1 MALFPAKLKEFFS
14 FEKPEPLSG
23 EELQTIFQNRYQL
36 FRRLLTANNNALQAM
51 AELERMYYGNSSY
64 RMSQINSKVTTIQIN
79 VYKMVNSLLEM
90 AEGKYTRLEDILDE
104 ISHNLELILNE
115 KPERQQ
121 GPFIM
126 PLSEVSLEEREL
138 VGEKMARLGEVG
150 RLGLPVP
157 TGFVLTASGTR
168 KFLHAKLIDEINRQL
183 QIIDLENL
191 DVLYAG
197 CHTMQ
202 KLVCDTTIPPFL
214 MKEINASF
222 DRFFKKDQKISTRS
236 SALGE
241 DSAGVSFAGLYATV
255 LDVGREDLPSAIRE
269 VIASKYGPRAI
280 AYRRRRGYRHV
291 DIEMCVGCVA
301 MVNSAV
307 SGVLYTRDP
316 NATQADKG
324 EEMRCNAVE
333 GIGRGVVD
341 GTRDADLY
349 LLQHEPFSIL
359 ERRLTGEHPL
369 LNEEQLRELAAAGR
383 KLEKHFDTP
392 QDVEWSFD
400 HDGHLFI
407 LQSRPLQMQ
416 EHHEPVET
424 GGSHPAPPLYHGGI
438 TASDGACCGR
448 IVRVDKSEQA
458 GTFPADAI
466 LYVEYPLPEW
476 APLLNRAAGVFSSG
490 GNEAGHLATVSREF
504 RIPALFGCGNVWQ
517 KIEEEHATEEEF
529 TLDATG
535 RSIYPGRDETALRR
549 PHVMPSPMTG
559 SPVQLILSRALQ
571 LITPLNLNDP
581 DSIRFK
587 SPFCETLHDIT
598 RFCHEKSVLVMF
610 DFGTSHQF
618 PQAAAKRLTADVPL
632 EWWVLDLADGLREGL
647 DKETKTVSIDDVV
660 SVPMLAIWR
669 GIAAF
674 PWTGPPPVSM
684 RGLGSII
691 FQSTMRPELSPDVA
705 AAKLNAR
712 NFFLISKYFCNL
724 GVRLGYHYA
733 MIEAWLS
740 ELRTESYLTFR
751 FKGGAADMQR
761 KAVRARLLADILER
775 WDFSIEL
782 RGDALL
788 ARIKKMPIDFLED
801 RLMILGYLS
810 LHARQLDMVMDRAE
824 TVEKYRQKFL
834 QEIDE
839 MLAKEKMKKGAD
851 NEKDSPRR

>member
-1 MALFPAKLKEFFS
+1 MALFPINLKDFFS
-14 FEKPEPLSG
+14 LEKPEPLSG

-64 RMSQINSKVTTIQIN
+64 RMAEINSKITAIQIN

-90 AEGKYTRLEDILDE
+90 AEGKYTGLETILDQ
-104 ISHNLELILNE
+104 ISHSLEPILNQ

-150 RLGLPVP
+150 RLGLPIP
-157 TGFVLTASGTR
+157 TGFILTASATQE
-168 KFLHAKLIDEINRQL
+168 FLNTELIDEINRQL
-183 QIIDLENL
+183 QIIDPENL
-191 DVLYAG
+191 DGLYAG

-202 KLVCDTTIPPFL
+202 ELVRDTAIPSSL
-214 MKEINASF
+214 MEEIYASF
-222 DRFFKKDQKISTRS
+222 DLFFKKDQKIATRS

-255 LDVGREDLPSAIRE
+255 LNVGRKELAAGIRE
-269 VIASKYGPRAI
+269 VIASKYCPRAI

-301 MVNSAV
+301 MVNAAV
-307 SGVLYTRDP
+307 SGVLYTRNP
-316 NATQADKG
+316 NATQEDKG

-349 LLQHEPFSIL
+349 ILRQEPFSVM

-369 LNEEQLRELAAAGR
+369 LKEAQLQELSAAGR
-383 KLEKHFDTP
+383 KLEKHFAAP

-416 EHHEPVET
+416 EHHEVVET
-424 GGSHPAPPLYHGGI
+424 GNNHPAAPLYHGGI

-448 IVRVDKSEQA
+448 LVRVDKAKQA
-458 GTFPADAI
+458 GAFPADAI

-476 APLLNRAAGVFSSG
+476 APLLNRAAGIFSSG

-504 RIPALFGCGNVWQ
+504 GIPALFGCGDVW
-517 KIEEEHATEEEF
+517 KKLEEKHATEGEF
-529 TLDATG
+529 TLDATA
-535 RSIYPGRDETALRR
+535 RSIYPGRDEIALRR
-549 PHVMPSPMTG
+549 QHVMPSPMTG
-559 SPVQLILSRALQ
+559 SPVQLILSEALQ

-587 SPFCETLHDIT
+587 STFCETLHDIT
-598 RFCHEKSVLVMF
+598 RFCHEKSVVVMF
-610 DFGTSHQF
+610 NFGNSHHF

-632 EWWVLDLADGLREGL
+632 EWWVINLADGLREGIG
-647 DKETKTVSIDDVV
+647 KEKKTVSIEDVV

-674 PWTGPPPVSM
+674 PWAGPPPVSI

-705 AAKLNAR
+705 ATKLNAR

-775 WDFSIEL
+775 WDFSVEL

-788 ARIKKMPIDFLED
+788 ARIKKMPMDFLED

-810 LHARQLDMVMDRAE
+810 LHARQLDMVMDRGE

-834 QEIDE
+834 REIDE
-839 MLAKEKMKKGAD
+839 MLAREKMKKETN